1 MKIKNKNNKVNRK
14 QSNKNINNRNKKYK
28 KLWDVYSLFLQ
39 RLQIWII
46 YTSIFKNLGNRSI
59 KFYRISI
66 IIVIKDF
73 LVNHL

>member
-28 KLWDVYSLFLQ
+28 KLWDVYSLFLH